1 MKRIL
6 FLLISFIF
14 IAHTQAWTSSH
25 QRALEE
31 LERLVPLVKGLP
43 SDVKAKLYKEYSLFP
58 DNNIPISETL
68 VGKAASDYLK
78 ENNLYFASSLEKPE
92 AMPHMFHLLIEALKE
107 RDFNK
112 AALWIGSISHN
123 LNDAASPHFLPS
135 MYAVSQFSSGFRL
148 KINKD
153 QLLSTADKPILFLE
167 TLFNRSEGLS
177 ELKALKKD
185 YKFELKTKDTQEI
198 SEYLATLP
206 IYLRNAS
213 FSHSQYLVDS
223 YQRNLF
229 TTSKDF
235 HNGNTAVARM
245 GIIGIKATADVL
257 NTAYEYAKQRIRYRY
272 DKVDFPKIDNM
283 INDII
288 KKRTLEQMPLFK
300 EVVSKDANGKIG
312 VLTESY
318 YSYDESALG
327 YSSRYLAASM
337 MGTLKEAKESYRS
350 LNLKDFLGKK
360 LPSPKE
366 MPILIVPAC
375 ELTSGFRFIK
385 KRDINKLLNQYAND
399 GGRVLLISSI
409 RAAFMGDL
417 SFNLKTHKDE
427 TVFEGEIMQEA
438 QVQYTAN
445 LGVSGTSTETDGLK
459 VNSLLY
465 KVVPKQFGWMNVKS
479 SLLID
484 YDSTTVIPLA
494 LVKIDEEVFPIG
506 GYLAREGNKNKANF
520 IAYSNMAF
528 YPYLFSDT
536 LLSISEPKLDK
547 VTKNIFL
554 KSLDLLK

>member
-14 IAHTQAWTSSH
+14 IAHSQAWTSSH

-43 SDVKAKLYKEYSLFP
+43 ADVKAKLYKEYSLFP
-58 DNNIPISETL
+58 DNNIPISEAL

-78 ENNLYFASSLEKPE
+78 ENQIYFASSLEKPE
-92 AMPHMFHLLIEALKE
+92 AMPHMFFLLTEALKQ

-112 AALWIGSISHN
+112 AAIWIGSISHN

-135 MYAVSQFSSGFRL
+135 MYAVSQFSTSFRL
-148 KINKD
+148 KVNKD

-167 TLFNRSEGLS
+167 TLFNRSEGLN

-185 YKFELKTKDTQEI
+185 YKFELKTEDSQEI

-213 FSHSQYLVDS
+213 FTHSQYLVDN
-223 YQRNLF
+223 YERNIF
-229 TTSKDF
+229 TSTKDF

-257 NTAYEYAKQRIRYRY
+257 NTAYEYAKKRVRYRY
-272 DKVDFPKIDNM
+272 DKVDFGKIDNM
-283 INDII
+283 INDIL

-300 EVVSKDANGKIG
+300 AVASKDTNGKIG

-318 YSYDESALG
+318 YSYSESALG

-399 GGRVLLISSI
+399 GGRILLISSI

-417 SFNLKTHKDE
+417 SFNLKTHKDD

-438 QVQYTAN
+438 QVQYSQK
-445 LGVSGTSTETDGLK
+445 LGISGTATETDGLK

-465 KVVPKQFGWMNVKS
+465 KTVPNQFGWMNIKS
-479 SLLID
+479 SLLVD

-494 LVKIDEEVFPIG
+494 LVKIDEQAFPIG
-506 GYLAREGNKNKANF
+506 GYLAREGDKNKASF

-547 VTKNIFL
+547 ITKDIFF
-554 KSLDLLK
+554 KSLDLIK

>member
-14 IAHTQAWTSSH
+14 IAHSQAWTSSH

-43 SDVKAKLYKEYSLFP
+43 ADVKAKLYKEYSLFP
-58 DNNIPISETL
+58 DNNIPISEAL

-78 ENNLYFASSLEKPE
+78 ENQIYFASSLEKPE
-92 AMPHMFHLLIEALKE
+92 AMPHMFFLLTEALKQ

-112 AALWIGSISHN
+112 AAIWIGSISHN

-135 MYAVSQFSSGFRL
+135 MYAVSQFSTSFRL
-148 KINKD
+148 KVNKD

-167 TLFNRSEGLS
+167 TLFNRSEGLN

-185 YKFELKTKDTQEI
+185 YKFELKTEDSQEI

-213 FSHSQYLVDS
+213 FTHSQYLVDN
-223 YQRNLF
+223 YERNIF
-229 TTSKDF
+229 TSTKDF

-257 NTAYEYAKQRIRYRY
+257 NTAYEYAKKRVRYRY
-272 DKVDFPKIDNM
+272 DKVDFGKIDNM
-283 INDII
+283 INDIL

-300 EVVSKDANGKIG
+300 AVASKDTNGKIG

-318 YSYDESALG
+318 YSYSESALG

-399 GGRVLLISSI
+399 GGRILLISSI

-417 SFNLKTHKDE
+417 SFNLKTHKDD

-438 QVQYTAN
+438 QVQYSQK
-445 LGVSGTSTETDGLK
+445 LGISGTATETDGLK

-465 KVVPKQFGWMNVKS
+465 KTVPNQFGWMNIKS
-479 SLLID
+479 SLLVD

-494 LVKIDEEVFPIG
+494 LVKIDEQAFPIG
-506 GYLAREGNKNKANF
+506 GYLAREGDKNKASF

-547 VTKNIFL
+547 ITKDIFF